1 MESQLDQLVA
11 LLDSYG
17 RVAVGYSGGVD
28 SAFLA
33 AVCARH
39 LPDRAALI
47 HLVNPFMG
55 TPERAAYERDA
66 RRFGL
71 PVFEIAIDPLSV
83 PEVAA
88 NPKDRCYHCKRAG
101 FRRIVATARERGFDV
116 VVDGSNA
123 DDAGDFRPGMRAL
136 TELDVRSPLMETGW
150 HKTEEREMLKRW
162 GFEVWNMPA
171 GACLA
176 TRIPCGEPLD
186 TGKLELVR
194 ACEDALHAHGLKQ
207 VRVRLVAGT
216 VRIEASDEDLAEACA
231 AEGASLPQGILDSLR
246 DAGAASI
253 DPVWHHYARGSMNA

>member
-39 LPDRAALI
+39 LPERAVLI

-88 NPKDRCYHCKRAG
+88 NPQDRCYHCKRAG
-101 FRRIVATARERGFDV
+101 FREIVATARERGFDV

-123 DDAGDFRPGMRAL
+123 DDADDFRPGMRAL
-136 TELDVRSPLMETGW
+136 AELDVRSPLMETGW
-150 HKTEEREMLKRW
+150 HKAEEREMLKRW

-186 TGKLELVR
+186 AGKLELVR
-194 ACEDALHAHGLKQ
+194 ACEDALRAHGLKQ

-216 VRIEASDEDLAEACA
+216 VRVEASDEDLAEARA
-231 AEGASLPQGILDSLR
+231 AEGASLPQDILDSLR
-246 DAGAASI
+246 GAGAAGI
-253 DPVWHHYARGSMNA
+253 DPVWHRYTHGSMNA